1 MTFAAVR
8 CVVAVRTCAEMAARP
23 KRHTNPKGPR
33 LETQRPS
40 RAFTMH
46 ISSAADQNGPEA
58 RRQGP
63 TTEAYAVVRRGEER
77 RANDAD
83 GSCSSAASEDDRLA
97 IDAEHLTVHVGNLAE
112 AHIVLHR
119 VDEDRHHVPAVA
131 AGVGQLLEPALDLG
145 GITRRLEA

>member
-8 CVVAVRTCAEMAARP
+8 CVVAVRTFAEMAARP
-23 KRHTNPKGPR
+23 KRHTNPNGPR
-33 LETQRPS
+33 LETQLPS

-46 ISSAADQNGPEA
+46 ISSAADQNGPDA

-97 IDAEHLTVHVGNLAE
+97 IDVQHLTVYVGNLAE
-112 AHIVLHR
+112 GHIVLNHGI
-119 VDEDRHHVPAVA
+119 EDRNTVPAVA
-131 AGVGQLLEPALDLG
+131 VGVG
-145 GITRRLEA
+145 